1 MDLYGGLHAFA
12 VGSNPQPPAI
22 TNEAY
27 WANWAI
33 ARDIVLT
40 PGSTAASVS
49 GLTLDGWGGVHPFGS
64 AGAVSAGTFWP
75 GWDIARGIRL
85 APNSTASQPQGWVL
99 DAWGGLHAFGGAVY
113 VPSGGYWPNTNLAV
127 RLVVQ

>member
-1 MDLYGGLHAFA
+1 M
-12 VGSNPQPPAI
+12 
-22 TNEAY
+22 
-27 WANWAI
+27 
-33 ARDIVLT
+33 
-40 PGSTAASVS
+40 
-49 GLTLDGWGGVHPFGS
+49 
-64 AGAVSAGTFWP
+64 FWP